1 MPTTRHNDTANR
13 CFNKTMKK
21 VHIILSHL
29 SNQPQFRFLKQ
40 QACYQKYIKLLGSKY
55 QKAIAFVY
63 IKNETLF
70 VAVTHP
76 GFKMELNYNRDLLK
90 SVLTQL
96 TLHDNECEMMK
107 VDKVVI
113 FHSKY
118 YPVVKVAK
126 DITTVP
132 YYHERASSAF
142 EIDTEDEELKE
153 KFKAIKKVIE
163 CNQ

>member
-1 MPTTRHNDTANR
+1 
-13 CFNKTMKK
+13 MKK

-29 SNQPQFRFLKQ
+29 INQPQFRFLKQ
-40 QACYQKYIKLLGSKY
+40 QACYRKYIQLLGAKY

-76 GFKMELNYNRDLLK
+76 GFKMELNYNKDLLK

-96 TLHDNECEMMK
+96 ADHDNECKMMK
-107 VDKVVI
+107 VQNIVV

-118 YPVVKVAK
+118 HPVATEENN
-126 DITTVP
+126 DTTVP
-132 YYHERASSAF
+132 YYNELASSYF
-142 EIDTEDEELKE
+142 DIQSDDEDIIE
-153 KFKAIKKVIE
+153 KFKQIKEQIK
-163 CNQ
+163 CNL

>member
-1 MPTTRHNDTANR
+1 M
-13 CFNKTMKK
+13 
-21 VHIILSHL
+21 ILSHL
-29 SNQPQFRFLKQ
+29 INQPQFKFLKQ
-40 QACYQKYIKLLGSKY
+40 QSCYQKYIKLLGNKY

-96 TLHDNECEMMK
+96 SSFDNACNKMK
-107 VDKVVI
+107 ADKVVV

-118 YPVVKVAK
+118 HPITKEK
-126 DITTVP
+126 EQITTVP
-132 YYHERASSAF
+132 YYHERASSNF
-142 EIDTEDEELKE
+142 KIETEEEALKE
-153 KFKAIKKVIE
+153 KFETIKKVIE